1 MNLTSGSY
9 DLVVVATDKN
19 NVVSD
24 SYQTVIAY
32 DIELPKITITK
43 LAEDAYTENMWVPS
57 SFVITGTASGGTND
71 FLGILFGLGAAVL
84 YATVTLLNK
93 FIKPILKLLA
103 LPLTFMTFGLFGLVI
118 NGLILYMATIVLAP
132 DFQIAGFGLCILTSI
147 IVSVLYSILGL
158 DK

>member
-1 MNLTSGSY
+1 MKKGISGFVLQLILGAGVIMLTSYLFEGVYIKDFSVAF
-9 DLVVVATDKN
+9 LVA
-19 NVVSD
+19 
-24 SYQTVIAY
+24 I
-32 DIELPKITITK
+32 
-43 LAEDAYTENMWVPS
+43 
-57 SFVITGTASGGTND
+57 
-71 FLGILFGLGAAVL
+71 VL
-84 YATVTLLNK
+84 TLLNK

-103 LPLTFMTFGLFGLVI
+103 LPLTFMTFGLFGLII